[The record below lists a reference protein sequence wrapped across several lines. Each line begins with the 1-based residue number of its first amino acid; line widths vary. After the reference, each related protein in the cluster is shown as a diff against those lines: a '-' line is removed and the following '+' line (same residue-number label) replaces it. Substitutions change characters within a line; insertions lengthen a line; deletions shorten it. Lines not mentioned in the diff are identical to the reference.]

1 MMTQQSH
8 SNLSRREFVAGIGGA
23 GAIALAG
30 CTQSDGSGEGLSG
43 NIRISGS
50 STVFPISQA
59 VSELFKEDYPDVSF
73 DISPD
78 GSSAGFSNFF
88 IPGESDLNNASR
100 PITEDEREQIAD
112 KDFEAVEFRLA
123 QDALAV
129 IVNNENDWLGD
140 GLTFD
145 QLEDIWTPDNPPQ
158 QWSDVNSSW
167 PDEDIELYGPA
178 TTSGTF
184 DYFTE
189 EILGEK
195 GRIRD
200 DFQGTEQDDTIA
212 SGVEGSRYAIGYLP
226 FAYYTNNPDNTQ
238 AVAVS
243 ESGDSYVEPSLDAA
257 SSGEYPL
264 ARPLFTYAN
273 SNKVENN
280 EHIQAFLQ
288 FLIEKSGD
296 QSLIAEEIGYVQSS
310 DEEVQS
316 SLDTLREYTGGSLP
330 LTSTDS

>member
-1 MMTQQSH
+1 MTHQSH
-8 SNLSRREFVAGIGGA
+8 SGLSRRKFIAGVGGA

-30 CTQSDGSGEGLSG
+30 CTQGEDTSEGFSGS
-43 NIRISGS
+43 IRITGS

-59 VSELFKEDYPDVSF
+59 VSELFKEDHPDVSF
-73 DISPD
+73 EISPD

-100 PITEDEREQIAD
+100 PITEGEKEKIAD
-112 KDFEAVEFRLA
+112 KDFEALEFQLA

-129 IVNNENDWLGD
+129 VVNNENDWLGD
-140 GLTFD
+140 GLTFE
-145 QLEDIWTPDNPPQ
+145 QLEAIWTPDNKAT
-158 QWSDVNSSW
+158 QWSDVNDSW

-195 GRIRD
+195 GRIRS
-200 DFQGTEQDDTIA
+200 DFQGTEQDNTIA
-212 SGVEGSRYAIGYLP
+212 SGVKGSTYAIGYLP
-226 FAYYTNNPDNTQ
+226 FHYYTKNSGDTQ
-238 AVAVS
+238 AVALS
-243 ESGDSYVEPSLDAA
+243 ESGDNYVEPSLDAA
-257 SSGEYPL
+257 SSGEYPF

-273 SNKVENN
+273 STKLENN
-280 EHIQAFLQ
+280 EHVQAFLQ

-296 QSLIAEEIGYVQSS
+296 KSLIADEIGYVQNS
-310 DEEVQS
+310 DEKVQS
-316 SLDTLREYTGGSLP
+316 DLDTLKEYTGGSLP

>member
-1 MMTQQSH
+1 MTHQSH
-8 SNLSRREFVAGIGGA
+8 SGLTRRKFVAGVGGA
-23 GAIALAG
+23 GAVALAG
-30 CTQSDGSGEGLSG
+30 CTQGADSDGYSG

-50 STVFPISQA
+50 STVFPIGQA
-59 VSELFKEDYPDVSF
+59 VSEVFKEDHPDVSF
-73 DISPD
+73 DLSTD

-100 PITEDEREQIAD
+100 PISEDETQQIAD
-112 KDFEAVEFRLA
+112 KDFEAVEFQLA

-145 QLEDIWTPDNPPQ
+145 QLEQIWNPETPTQ
-158 QWSDVNSSW
+158 QWSDVDSSW
-167 PDEDIELYGPA
+167 PSEDIELYGPA
-178 TTSGTF
+178 STSGTF

-189 EILGEK
+189 EIMGEE

-200 DFQGTEQDDTIA
+200 DFQGTERDDTIA

-226 FAYYTNNPDNTQ
+226 FAYYTNNPDDTQ

-243 ESGDSYVEPSLDAA
+243 ESGDSYVEPSLEGA
-257 SSGEYPL
+257 SSGEYPM

-273 SNKVENN
+273 SNKLENN
-280 EHIQAFLQ
+280 EHVQAFLQ
-288 FLIEKSGD
+288 FYIEKSGD
-296 QSLIAEEIGYVQSS
+296 KALIADQIGYVQSS
-310 DEEVQS
+310 SEQVQS
-316 SLDTLREYTGGSLP
+316 NLDTLREYTGGSLP

>member
-1 MMTQQSH
+1 MTHQSH
-8 SNLSRREFVAGIGGA
+8 SGLSRRKFIAGVGGA

-30 CTQSDGSGEGLSG
+30 CTQEGGSGEGYSG

-59 VSELFKEDYPDVSF
+59 VSELFKEDHSDVSF
-73 DISPD
+73 EISPD
-78 GSSAGFSNFF
+78 GSSAGFANFF

-100 PITEDEREQIAD
+100 PITEDEKQQIAD
-112 KDFEAVEFRLA
+112 KDFEAIEFRLA

-129 IVNNENDWLGD
+129 VVNNENDWVGD

-145 QLEDIWTPDNPPQ
+145 QLEQIWTPDNPPQ
-158 QWSDVNSSW
+158 QWSDVDSSW

-195 GRIRD
+195 GRIRS

-212 SGVEGSRYAIGYLP
+212 TGVAGNQYAIGYVP
-226 FAYYTNNPDNTQ
+226 FAYYTSNSESTQ

-273 SNKVENN
+273 SKKLENN
-280 EHIQAFLQ
+280 EHVQAFLQ

-296 QSLIAEEIGYVQSS
+296 SSLIADQIGYVQSS
-310 DEEVQS
+310 SDEVQS
-316 SLDTLREYTGGSLP
+316 NLDTLKEYTGGNLP

>member
-1 MMTQQSH
+1 MTQQS
-8 SNLSRREFVAGIGGA
+8 SSDLSRRKFVAGVGGA
-23 GAIALAG
+23 GAVALAG
-30 CTQSDGSGEGLSG
+30 CTQSEGSGESLSG
-43 NIRISGS
+43 TVRISGS
-50 STVFPISQA
+50 STVFPIAQA
-59 VSELFKEDYPDVSF
+59 VSEVFKEDHSDVQF
-73 DISPD
+73 NISPD

-100 PITEDEREQIAD
+100 PINGDEEEQIAD
-112 KDFEAVEFRLA
+112 KDFEAVEFQLA

-129 IVNNENDWLGD
+129 IVNNENDWIGE
-140 GLTFD
+140 GLTYD
-145 QLEDIWTPDNPPQ
+145 QIRQIWEPDDPAQ
-158 QWSDVNSSW
+158 QWSDIDSNW

-189 EILGEK
+189 EIIGEE
-195 GRIRD
+195 GAIRD
-200 DFQGTEQDDTIA
+200 DFQGTENDDTTA

-226 FAYYTNNPDNTQ
+226 FAYYTNNPDSTQ

-243 ESGDSYVEPSLDAA
+243 ESGDSYVTPSLEAA

-273 SNKVENN
+273 STKLENN

-288 FLIEKSGD
+288 FYIEKSAD
-296 QSLIAEEIGYVQSS
+296 RSLIADQIGYVQSS
-310 DEEVQS
+310 DEQLQS
-316 SLDTLREYTGGSLP
+316 NLDTLKEYTGGSLP
-330 LTSTDS
+330 LTGTDS